1 MHQNKV
7 LNVCPIYFLDV
18 SEELKSLFNRVAP
31 PLFETVFID
40 QDGELIV
47 PMPKL
52 RGKQIRVPHTM
63 INLIG

>member
-7 LNVCPIYFLDV
+7 LNVCPIDFLDV
-18 SEELKSLFNRVAP
+18 SEEFERFFNRVTP

-40 QDGELIV
+40 QDGELTV

-52 RGKQIRVPHTM
+52 RRKQIRVPHTM